1 MTVRSRSSV
10 DNARLRRIKDVNELN
25 EVETEIEMST
35 VEKHVYTF
43 ALQVTLDRPINTAEQ
58 GRLLAAKLEEVVQ
71 DAFED
76 RPLDTGVVEVVC
88 RHPQEGTVRHMTM
101 E

>member
-1 MTVRSRSSV
+1 MI
-10 DNARLRRIKDVNELN
+10 IKDVNETDDFK
-25 EVETEIEMST
+25 TEFAMP
-35 VEKHVYTF
+35 VDQKHVYTF
-43 ALQVTLDRPINTAEQ
+43 ALQVTLDRPIDHAEH
-58 GRLLAAKLEEVVQ
+58 GRLLAAKLEEVVE